1 MTPLGLVVASF
12 IANLLT
18 SGGAKQ
24 KQVVGASKREF
35 WLRVRMS
42 SDGKTWRT
50 VYDGKASGAEAGEFL
65 SLAPLPR
72 PFIAEHWWEKRDGK
86 WRKQGTSRNW
96 S

>member
-12 IANLLT
+12 VAQLLT
-18 SGGAKQ
+18 SGPKKKA
-24 KQVVGASKREF
+24 VVGADGKREF

-50 VYDGKASGAEAGEFL
+50 VYDGKATGQEAGEFL

-72 PFIAEHWWEKRDGK
+72 PFIAEHWWEKRGGK